1 MDYQE
6 IVNYLIKQFQKKG
19 ATAAEAFLEEGR
31 TLQIRVRD
39 GDIESMQQ
47 ATAKGV
53 GLRVFSQGKMAFVDS
68 SNLTPETLD
77 SLVEKGVALSQ
88 QTSYDKYNI
97 LPKPGPKIAS
107 IPIYDSSISKIPL
120 EDKVNLAKKV
130 EKLALEYHKLLKK
143 SGGSS
148 YFDGESTVYIANSEG
163 ISVNYKESYCSFGV
177 EVIAEDKEIMQPGWN
192 SSSARFFSELKSPEE
207 VAGKAGELA
216 VSLWNGKPVKSQ
228 TAPVVFDRRAGGTFL
243 YGILS
248 AINGERV
255 YQKASFL
262 QDMINK
268 PIASELIT
276 IIDDGTLPKG
286 LNSRPVDGEGVV
298 TSRKLIVDK
307 GVLKG
312 YLYNTYSAA
321 KSGTTSTGNATR
333 GGYSSLPGIGPHNF
347 FMLAGETNPDDM
359 VKEIK
364 EGLYVL
370 GTQGGGANPVNGNF
384 STGAI
389 GLWISEGK
397 KTTPVANIT
406 LAGNMF
412 DILKGI
418 DAVGNDL
425 ELDRSIACPTFRVKQ
440 LTIGGV

>member
-6 IVNYLIKQFQKKG
+6 IVNYLIKQCRKKG
-19 ATAAEAFLEEGR
+19 ATAAEAYLEEGR
-31 TLQIRVRD
+31 TLRIRVRE
-39 GDIESMQQ
+39 GDVESMQQ

-53 GLRVFSQGKMAFVDS
+53 GLRVFSEGKMAFVDS
-68 SNLTPETLD
+68 SNLTPAALD
-77 SLVEKGVALSQ
+77 SLVEKGVTLSK

-107 IPIYDSSISKIPL
+107 IPIHDPSISKISL
-120 EDKVNLAKKV
+120 EEKVSLAKKV
-130 EKLALEYHKLLKK
+130 EKLALDYHKLIRK
-143 SGGSS
+143 SGGSGYS
-148 YFDGESTVYIANSEG
+148 DGEATVYIANSEG
-163 ISVNYKESYCSFGV
+163 ISVSYKESYCSLSV
-177 EVIAEDKEIMQPGWN
+177 EVIAEDKGIMQPGWN
-192 SSSARFFSELKSPEE
+192 YSLSRFFGELKSPQE
-207 VAGKAGELA
+207 VARQAGELA

-228 TAPVVFDRRAGGTFL
+228 TAPVVFDRRAAVTFL
-243 YGILS
+243 YGILA

-262 QDMINK
+262 QDMVNK
-268 PIASELIT
+268 PIASELVT

-286 LNSRPVDGEGVV
+286 LNSQPVDGEGVA

-312 YLYNTYSAA
+312 YFYNTYSAA
-321 KSGTTSTGNATR
+321 KAGTTSTGNATR
-333 GGYSSLPGIGPHNF
+333 GGYSSLPGIGPTNF
-347 FMLAGETNPDDM
+347 FMLAGKTDPDDIL
-359 VKEIK
+359 KEIK

-397 KTTPVANIT
+397 KTNPVANIT

-425 ELDRSIACPTFRVKQ
+425 ELDRPIASPTFRVRQ